1 MTILKVTYGNPVASI
16 KGICEH
22 YQISD
27 RTARMIVKELEQER
41 GRYGDYTV
49 LGDGA
54 LKRVNFLAFTDYW
67 QFRKMLQDK
76 NARKHVPV
84 YSPQRLNC
92 IVSLAQKYNVAVV
105 IICHF
110 NKNGKG
116 DAITRVMG
124 STDIMGICRSYI
136 ALGNVPGEEDIKYM
150 SHEKSS
156 LERKGKTIL
165 FEIDPDR
172 GGIVYVGENALSM
185 DDYTAIRNKKRAFLG
200 TFGEAIR
207 THRSC

>member
-84 YSPQRLNC
+84 YSPQKWTPEVFERTEAILYYQGGD
-92 IVSLAQKYNVAVV
+92 I
-105 IICHF
+105 F
-110 NKNGKG
+110 N
-116 DAITRVMG
+116 TLR
-124 STDIMGICRSYI
+124 RE
-136 ALGNVPGEEDIKYM
+136 LLPEEYEAFD
-150 SHEKSS
+150 
-156 LERKGKTIL
+156 
-165 FEIDPDR
+165 
-172 GGIVYVGENALSM
+172 
-185 DDYTAIRNKKRAFLG
+185 RAFCNHFRPDLTELADWIG
-200 TFGEAIR
+200 RKRKEEAWKQKKAEILKQKQ
-207 THRSC
+207 RSLRKESELLKQEKEILRQKRRLLEQKQQASKVQK